1 MSKYGFIGLGLIGGS
16 LARAL
21 KSDDPSNVI
30 AAYNRSE
37 APLEEAFPTVMSFF
51 CVSPL
56 SPMRRRFRSLLLT

>member
-21 KSDDPSNVI
+21 KNDDPSNVI

-37 APLEEAFPTVMSFF
+37 APLEEAVKDG
-51 CVSPL
+51 V
-56 SPMRRRFRSLLLT
+56 